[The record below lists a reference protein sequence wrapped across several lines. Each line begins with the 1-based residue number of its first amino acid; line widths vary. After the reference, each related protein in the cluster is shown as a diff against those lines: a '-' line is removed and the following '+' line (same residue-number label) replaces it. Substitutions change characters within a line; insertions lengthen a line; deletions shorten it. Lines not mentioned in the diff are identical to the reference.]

1 MSVKYFFGWQ
11 DVKISCQ
18 HIHCYRSRSSNFIQ
32 NPFRFW
38 RQWRQWQLCLDV
50 MCSHPISF
58 TLPILRPTLIRLC
71 VDVGDRLPGETL
83 HRFSPLPP
91 GGIAAPW
98 GFPPPLPLLTPLLL
112 FLLLLSLFLPF
123 SSCFLNFRGRRV
135 AEPYTFICITW
146 VNKAICLGTWDQWVA
161 LMPVS
166 RLAGGDKR
174 QHMCRRHHTDGA
186 LLREFHLRGLIR
198 YETNSQPPWLFQLL
212 CRAVIHVKLI
222 LWYGTRQLFVRAVIS
237 ITSRRCLKHLRAT
250 VQQFRPHFSLHIQEY
265 KWI

>member
-32 NPFRFW
+32 NSLRFW
-38 RQWRQWQLCLDV
+38 RQWRQCQLCLDV

-58 TLPILRPTLIRLC
+58 TLPILRPPLIRLC

-91 GGIAAPW
+91 GGTAAPW
-98 GFPPPLPLLTPLLL
+98 GFPPPLPPLTPLLL
-112 FLLLLSLFLPF
+112 FLLLLSLFLLF
-123 SSCFLNFRGRRV
+123 SSCFLNFKGRRV
-135 AEPYTFICITW
+135 AELYTFICITW

-161 LMPVS
+161 LMPVW

-174 QHMCRRHHTDGA
+174 QHMCRRHHADGA
-186 LLREFHLRGLIR
+186 LLCEFHLRGLIR
-198 YETNSQPPWLFQLL
+198 YETNSQPPWLFKLL
-212 CRAVIHVKLI
+212 LPSGNSREIDTLI
-222 LWYGTRQLFVRAVIS
+222 RYKAAICK
-237 ITSRRCLKHLRAT
+237 SRH
-250 VQQFRPHFSLHIQEY
+250 
-265 KWI
+265 